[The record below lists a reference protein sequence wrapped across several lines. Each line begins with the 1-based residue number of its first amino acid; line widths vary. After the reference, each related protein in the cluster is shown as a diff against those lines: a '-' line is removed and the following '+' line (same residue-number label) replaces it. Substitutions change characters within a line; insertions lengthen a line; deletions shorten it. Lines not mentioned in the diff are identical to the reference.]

1 MAVQSERVVP
11 AVPGARSSQ
20 VAGAHGDTSLVAR
33 LRDAI
38 RLGAGV
44 VTWVLSRRP
53 VRPLGDEARRP
64 LPGDELVPSAKVRWT
79 HGITIRA
86 RPNEIWP
93 WLIQMGCRRAGW
105 YSYDGLDNGGVPSA
119 DRIVLELQ
127 RVEVG
132 DIFPWT
138 PAADDGF
145 VVRAVEPER
154 ALILGGDG
162 VAVSWA
168 LILEPIDETRTR
180 LVTRGSGNYERF
192 AVGLLLRLVWRPI
205 HFGMQR
211 RQLLNLKRRAEEGA
225 ASRAEPAA
233 PIPPSRH

>member
-1 MAVQSERVVP
+1 MR
-11 AVPGARSSQ
+11 
-20 VAGAHGDTSLVAR
+20 T
-33 LRDAI
+33 
-38 RLGAGV
+38 
-44 VTWVLSRRP
+44 
-53 VRPLGDEARRP
+53 
-64 LPGDELVPSAKVRWT
+64 
-79 HGITIRA
+79 
-86 RPNEIWP
+86 
-93 WLIQMGCRRAGW
+93 LI
-105 YSYDGLDNGGVPSA
+105 DP
-119 DRIVLELQ
+119 ELQ

-132 DIFPWT
+132 YIFPWT

-168 LILEPIDETRTR
+168 LVLEPIDETRTR